1 MTALHPLNQPQQ
13 IASAAEQFVRAL
25 TRLFPNGTF
34 EQFFHAD
41 TVRHAFWAAL
51 QQAIEQYSV
60 REDAT
65 PLKNGGG
72 KSALLERP
80 AVANELLKTF
90 LPGQQPD
97 YDAVAE
103 EWAAALSRT
112 TTGRADLVVT
122 ARTLFGLIVEA
133 VDRSPE
139 LRLVLRQVGQARP
152 AGTVEPGG
160 ADLNRLLEA
169 ALADGPGALHRQV
182 RHLLA

>member
-41 TVRHAFWAAL
+41 TVRHAYWIAL
-51 QQAIEQYSV
+51 QQAIEQYSA

-65 PLKNGGG
+65 LLKNGGG
-72 KSALLERP
+72 KAALLERP
-80 AVANELLKTF
+80 AVVNELLKLF

-97 YDAVAE
+97 YDLVAD

-112 TTGRADLVVT
+112 TPDRADLEIGRAHV
-122 ARTLFGLIVEA
+122 
-133 VDRSPE
+133 
-139 LRLVLRQVGQARP
+139 
-152 AGTVEPGG
+152 
-160 ADLNRLLEA
+160 
-169 ALADGPGALHRQV
+169 
-182 RHLLA
+182 